1 MDYLSC
7 CGTDCSACGCYG
19 SLCKGC
25 NECKGEVFHAPEGK
39 PCPIYD
45 CVVNQRKMRNCAQC
59 QEMPCSTWRNTRDP
73 KFTDEEFEKNIETR
87 VKALKGTK

>member
-7 CGTDCSACGCYG
+7 CGTDCSTCGCYG
-19 SLCKGC
+19 GLCKGC

-45 CVVNQRKMRNCAQC
+45 CVVNQRKMQNCAQC
-59 QEMPCSTWRNTRDP
+59 REMPCSTWRNTRDP
-73 KFTDEEFEKNIETR
+73 KFTDEEFEKNIENR
-87 VKALKGTK
+87 VKALKEMI